1 MRRMRRLEKVV
12 TRRVRISSADALQES
27 VLPDRETILR
37 SVTLAAVLVNQLIA
51 ASGRTP
57 LPYTEEEFYQ
67 GLSAVVTVV
76 VSLWSWWK
84 NNSFTAKAI
93 RADHARR
100 KEADAEFACAAV
112 RLHLALFG
120 DIITEIMDDN
130 TR

>member
-12 TRRVRISSADALQES
+12 TRRVRISSGGCFAGICDAGSRDDPQKHYAGGGSCESADRSIGSHPAALY
-27 VLPDRETILR
+27 R
-37 SVTLAAVLVNQLIA
+37 
-51 ASGRTP
+51 G
-57 LPYTEEEFYQ
+57 EFYQ

-100 KEADAEFACAAV
+100 K
-112 RLHLALFG
+112 
-120 DIITEIMDDN
+120 
-130 TR
+130 

>member
-27 VLPDRETILR
+27 VMPDRETILR
-37 SVTLAAVLVNQLIA
+37 SITLAAVLVNQLIA
-51 ASGRTP
+51 VSGRTP

-100 KEADAEFACAAV
+100 K
-112 RLHLALFG
+112 
-120 DIITEIMDDN
+120 
-130 TR
+130 

>member
-1 MRRMRRLEKVV
+1 M
-12 TRRVRISSADALQES
+12 
-27 VLPDRETILR
+27 
-37 SVTLAAVLVNQLIA
+37 NQLIA

-100 KEADAEFACAAV
+100 K
-112 RLHLALFG
+112 
-120 DIITEIMDDN
+120 
-130 TR
+130 